1 MVKSALLFVAGMAGQ
16 RAVNYLALET
26 RVNRRLI
33 GVGIYT
39 TLALILVFCSGCAS
53 VRPTWQ
59 AHKGIGPAHRPGV
72 AIQFSRRI

>member
-1 MVKSALLFVAGMAGQ
+1 MVKPALLVLGGVAAQ
-16 RAVNYLALET
+16 RAVNYLTLET

-33 GVGIYT
+33 GVGVYT
-39 TLALILVFCSGCAS
+39 TLALILIFCDGCAS

-72 AIQFSRRI
+72 AIQFSRRL